1 MQLHVDVVSAEG
13 QLYAGNADMVF
24 VAAEMGE
31 VGIAPRHAPL
41 LTRIRPG
48 ALRIQHEGQPEEAFF
63 VSGGILEVQPHLVT
77 VLTDTAERAE
87 ELDRAAAEEARKRA
101 QDAVNKAEER
111 SDLAQAQAEL
121 AEAEARLSLIERLHS
136 ARSGH

>member
-1 MQLHVDVVSAEG
+1 MPLHVDVVSAEG
-13 QLYAGNADMVF
+13 ELYAGKADMVF

-48 ALRIQHEGQPEEAFF
+48 AVRVQREGQPEEAFF

-77 VLTDTAERAE
+77 ILADTAERADN
-87 ELDRAAAEEARKRA
+87 LDQAAAEQARTRAKEAVSAADKH
-101 QDAVNKAEER
+101 V
-111 SDLAQAQAEL
+111 DLQQAQREL
-121 AEAEARLSLIERLHS
+121 AEAEARLALIERLHE
-136 ARSGH
+136 RSRH

>member
-1 MQLHVDVVSAEG
+1 VDVVSAEG
-13 QLYAGNADMVF
+13 ELYAGNADMVF

-48 ALRIQHEGQPEEAFF
+48 ALRIQREGQPEEAFF

-77 VLTDTAERAE
+77 VLADTAERAE
-87 ELDRAAAEEARKRA
+87 NLDETAAEEAKKRA
-101 QDAVNKAEER
+101 QQAVSEAGEHI
-111 SDLAQAQAEL
+111 DLEQAQLEL
-121 AEAEARLSLIERLHS
+121 AEAEARLNLIRQL
-136 ARSGH
+136 RSKSGR

>member
-13 QLYAGNADMVF
+13 ELYAGNAEMVF

-48 ALRIQHEGQPEEAFF
+48 ALRIKREGQPEEAFF

-77 VLTDTAERAE
+77 ILADTAERAE
-87 ELDRAAAEEARKRA
+87 NLDQAAAEEARKSA
-101 QDAVNKAEER
+101 KEAVSSAEQR
-111 SDLAQAQAEL
+111 VDLAQAQSEL
-121 AEAEARLSLIERLHS
+121 AEAEARLALIKRMHS
-136 ARSGH
+136 RPGH

>member
-13 QLYAGNADMVF
+13 QIYSGSADMVF

-48 ALRIQHEGQPEEAFF
+48 QVRIQLSGEEHAFF
-63 VSGGILEVQPHLVT
+63 VSGGVLEVQPHLVT
-77 VLTDTAERAE
+77 VLADTAERAE
-87 ELDRAAAEEARKRA
+87 DIDEAAAEKARQR
-101 QDAVNKAEER
+101 AEEAVSQADDHVDMER
-111 SDLAQAQAEL
+111 AQAEL
-121 AEAEARLSLIERLHS
+121 AEAAARLDMVRKLRTN
-136 ARSGH
+136 R

>member
-1 MQLHVDVVSAEG
+1 MQLHLDVVSVEG
-13 QLYAGNADMVF
+13 EMYAGNADMVF

-31 VGIAPRHAPL
+31 VGIAPQHAPL

-48 ALRIQHEGQPEEAFF
+48 ALRVQRDNEPEETFF
-63 VSGGILEVQPHLVT
+63 VSGGILEVQPQLVT
-77 VLTDTAERAE
+77 VLADTAERAE
-87 ELDRAAAEEARKRA
+87 ELDRAAAERARQRA
-101 QDAVNKAEER
+101 QQAVDEVEKHVDASKAQR
-111 SDLAQAQAEL
+111 EL

>member
-13 QLYAGNADMVF
+13 ELFAGNADMVF
-24 VAAEMGE
+24 VAAQEGE

-48 ALRIQHEGQPEEAFF
+48 AVRVQHDGKQEEAFF

-77 VLTDTAERAE
+77 ILADTAERAE
-87 ELDRAAAEEARKRA
+87 NLDQAAAEAARKRA
-101 QDAVNKAEER
+101 EQAVAQAEER
-111 SDLAQAQAEL
+111 IDLDKAQRDL
-121 AEAEARLSLIERLHS
+121 AEAEARLIFIKQL
-136 ARSGH
+136 RSKKGR

>member
-13 QLYAGNADMVF
+13 ELYAGNADMVF

-48 ALRIQHEGQPEEAFF
+48 ALRIQREGQPEEAFF

-77 VLTDTAERAE
+77 VLADTAERAE
-87 ELDRAAAEEARKRA
+87 NLDETAAEEAKKRA
-101 QDAVNKAEER
+101 QQAVSEAGEHI
-111 SDLAQAQAEL
+111 DLEQAQLEL
-121 AEAEARLSLIERLHS
+121 AEAEARLNLIRQL
-136 ARSGH
+136 RSKSGR

>member
-13 QLYAGNADMVF
+13 EMFDGNADMVF
-24 VAAEMGE
+24 VAGQEGE

-48 ALRIQHEGQPEEAFF
+48 ALRVQREGKPEEQFF

-77 VLTDTAERAE
+77 VLADTAERAE
-87 ELDRAAAEEARKRA
+87 DLDEAAAEQAKKRA
-101 QDAVNKAEER
+101 QEAVDEAAEHIDLEKA
-111 SDLAQAQAEL
+111 QTEL
-121 AEAEARLSLIERLHS
+121 AEAEARINLIRRL
-136 ARSGH
+136 RSGKSGR

>member
-13 QLYAGNADMVF
+13 QIYSGSADMVF

-48 ALRIQHEGQPEEAFF
+48 QVRIQLSGEKEHAFF
-63 VSGGILEVQPHLVT
+63 VSGGVLEVQPHLVT
-77 VLTDTAERAE
+77 VLADTAGRAEDIDQAAAEKARQRAE
-87 ELDRAAAEEARKRA
+87 EAVA
-101 QDAVNKAEER
+101 QADDKVDMER
-111 SDLAQAQAEL
+111 AQAEL
-121 AEAEARLSLIERLHS
+121 AEAAARLDMVRKL
-136 ARSGH
+136 RSTR